1 MQQLFYC
8 ILYCFILLFSKPL
21 VKMMFHQCSIQ
32 NKGNTREALL
42 KKIANTDSLFSTE
55 CAHNGSSLYVF
66 PTNTTSYHMINNAKN
81 RCLIFIF
88 II

>member
-42 KKIANTDSLFSTE
+42 KKIANTDSLFSTAM
-55 CAHNGSSLYVF
+55 CTQWIQPICF
-66 PTNTTSYHMINNAKN
+66 SYQYHFLPHDKQ
-81 RCLIFIF
+81 CQK
-88 II
+88 